1 MFSNYLAIQRVLYWN
16 NQVLTE
22 HKLPYFV
29 HTTTYNKKVITEIFE
44 SQNIFRA
51 LFLISFD
58 SEGFIISIYWSHI
71 SSLSLSFILQNSKQK
86 SNDAEEAECNLQH
99 H

>member
-1 MFSNYLAIQRVLYWN
+1 MFSSYSAIQTISYWN

-29 HTTTYNKKVITEIFE
+29 HTTTYNKKAITEIFE
-44 SQNIFRA
+44 RQSILRA

-58 SEGFIISIYWSHI
+58 SESFIISI
-71 SSLSLSFILQNSKQK
+71 
-86 SNDAEEAECNLQH
+86 
-99 H
+99 